1 MSLYMCLSLM
11 SYGLYCQKKKKKMLQ
26 VGSLK
31 KDVLAIYGGG
41 V

>member
-1 MSLYMCLSLM
+1 MSLYMCLSRM
-11 SYGLYCQKKKKKMLQ
+11 SYGLYCQKKKMLQ